1 MVATWGAAATALR
14 LIVIVKVMIIEIVG
28 GLFGCLSTGGGKEKL
43 MVMVTVMV
51 MMMRVVMVVMVMMM
65 MVGWLV
71 GRLSGVGRG
80 AKSPILYITTPD
92 QPLHGGFTG
101 SR

>member
-1 MVATWGAAATALR
+1 M
-14 LIVIVKVMIIEIVG
+14 M
-28 GLFGCLSTGGGKEKL
+28 
-43 MVMVTVMV
+43 MVM
-51 MMMRVVMVVMVMMM
+51 VMVVMVMMM

-92 QPLHGGFTG
+92 QPPHGGVTG
-101 SR
+101 SSTDTDDDADDADDTIYIYILENHRANARKRNPSCIAQP